1 MSTKEIIK
9 TVAVFNK
16 VMELLLQCERINEQE
31 KEQAGGDSFDLIWL
45 QCTKTEYYTNDVCE
59 IMPPFSDDEE
69 LEAITC
75 DNLSETAAKYTEIVI
90 NAGATESDLY
100 LGY

>member
-1 MSTKEIIK
+1 MKANEIIK
-9 TVAVFNK
+9 TVAIYNTVL
-16 VMELLLQCERINEQE
+16 ELLLKCKSINEQE

-59 IMPPFSDDEE
+59 IMPPFSDYEE

-90 NAGATESDLY
+90 NAGATESDLFLSY
-100 LGY
+100 

>member
-16 VMELLLQCERINEQE
+16 VMELLLQCKSINEQE
-31 KEQAGGDSFDLIWL
+31 LKNSNGEAIDFIWL

-59 IMPPFSDDEE
+59 IMPPYSDDEE

-75 DNLSETAAKYTEIVI
+75 DNLCETAAKYTEIVI

>member
-1 MSTKEIIK
+1 MKANEIIK
-9 TVAVFNK
+9 TVAIYNTVL
-16 VMELLLQCERINEQE
+16 ELLLKCKRINEQE
-31 KEQAGGDSFDLIWL
+31 LKNSNGEAIDFIWL
-45 QCTKTEYYTNDVCE
+45 MCNKMDWYTNDVCE

-75 DNLSETAAKYTEIVI
+75 DNLCETAAKYTEIVI

-100 LGY
+100 LSY

>member
-1 MSTKEIIK
+1 MEANEIIK
-9 TVAVFNK
+9 TVAIYNTVL
-16 VMELLLQCERINEQE
+16 ELLLKCKSMNEQE
-31 KEQAGGDSFDLIWL
+31 LKNSNGEAIDFIWL
-45 QCTKTEYYTNDVCE
+45 MCNKTEYYTNDVCE

-90 NAGATESDLY
+90 NAGASECDLY

>member
-45 QCTKTEYYTNDVCE
+45 QCSKTEYYTNDVCE
-59 IMPPFSDDEE
+59 IMPPYSDDDN
-69 LEAITC
+69 ISTISC
-75 DNLSETAAKYTEIVI
+75 DNLAETAAKYTEIVI
-90 NAGATESDLY
+90 NAGASECDLY

>member
-1 MSTKEIIK
+1 MSTNEIIK

-59 IMPPFSDDEE
+59 IMPPYSDDEDIN
-69 LEAITC
+69 AISC
-75 DNLSETAAKYTEIVI
+75 DNLAETAAKYTEIVI
-90 NAGATESDLY
+90 NAGASECDLY

>member
-59 IMPPFSDDEE
+59 IMPPYSDDDN
-69 LEAITC
+69 ISTISC
-75 DNLSETAAKYTEIVI
+75 DNLAETAAKYTEIVI
-90 NAGATESDLY
+90 NAGASECDLY